1 MSDVSPS
8 NSSYRVGLNLNLLPK
23 EDMGVDQIKW
33 MFFVEKFG
41 AFELKRK
48 RLTLL
53 SSSKI
58 SIIALLK
65 ISILAALFN
74 NKTALLYDYGSNK

>member
-53 SSSKI
+53 SSSI

-74 NKTALLYDYGSNK
+74 NKTALLYDYGSNE

>member
-1 MSDVSPS
+1 
-8 NSSYRVGLNLNLLPK
+8 
-23 EDMGVDQIKW
+23 
-33 MFFVEKFG
+33 
-41 AFELKRK
+41 LKRK

-53 SSSKI
+53 SSSI
-58 SIIALLK
+58 SIVALLK